1 MKRWLMDVKVS
12 VIVPVYN
19 TEKYLKRCIDSILC
33 QTLVEIEII
42 IVDDGSTDR
51 SASICDEYSCIDKR
65 VIVIHKSN
73 EGVSAARNDALD
85 VAKGEYIGFVDSD
98 DIISPHMYKTL
109 YTNAIK
115 YGGDISACGM
125 LERFDGNIDI
135 EAINGEFA
143 LFNNAKDA
151 IAKVLIP
158 GSKLTNSCCN
168 KIIYRDLIKG
178 RRFEKCVAGEDV
190 DFLMSC
196 FFDCR
201 KVVYDNRVG
210 YWYIHHSASASIG
223 EFDVRKMSIINVV
236 DNVYDEVM
244 KRYPD
249 LENAARAYK
258 LMWYIAT
265 IRRIHKS
272 ANRKSYLSEYDNLVA
287 HLKSEKS
294 SYLYNYLSPL
304 ADRLLCFGAIYG
316 MFGLINSLIKTYKTI
331 KNNESW
337 RW

>member
-1 MKRWLMDVKVS
+1 MDVKVS

-51 SASICDEYSCIDKR
+51 SASICDEYSSIDER
-65 VIVIHKSN
+65 ILVIHKSN

-85 VAKGEYIGFVDSD
+85 VAKGEYVGFVDSD
-98 DIISPHMYKTL
+98 DIISPQMYEIL

-115 YGGDISACGM
+115 YGGDISVCGM

-135 EAINGEFA
+135 EAIDGEFA

-151 IAKVLIP
+151 IANVLIP

-168 KIIYRDLIKG
+168 KIIDRNLINERHFK
-178 RRFEKCVAGEDV
+178 KCVAGEDV
-190 DFLMSC
+190 DFLMCC

-201 KVVYDNRVG
+201 KVIYDNHVG

-223 EFDVRKMSIINVV
+223 AFDSRKMSIINVV

-265 IRRIHKS
+265 IRRIYKS
-272 ANRKSYLSEYDNLVA
+272 SNRKNYLSKYDALVA
-287 HLKSEKS
+287 HLKCEKS
-294 SYLYNYLSPL
+294 SYLYNNLSPL

-316 MFGLINSLIKTYKTI
+316 MFGIFNSLIKMYKTI